1 MAKLNV
7 PPTRSSL
14 LEISRNLEFTRE
26 GSELLEQKRQIL
38 VIELMS
44 RIDAARELQEQVDKK
59 MAEAYKELRRAA
71 LRAGSDALARTAL
84 AVALQHR
91 LKLES
96 RPLMGIRIPIVETH
110 IEKPGLE
117 MGMAD
122 SPAATDDVLKK
133 FTEALEVIGQLAEVQ
148 TVVFRVAREL
158 KKTQRRVNA
167 LEKIFLPD
175 YEETLAYIVDT
186 LEERERE
193 SFIMM
198 KMLKGR
204 KKE

>member
-26 GSELLEQKRQIL
+26 GSDLLEQKRQIL
-38 VIELMS
+38 VIELLS
-44 RIDAARELQEQVDKK
+44 RIEAARKLQTQVDEK
-59 MAEAYKELRRAA
+59 MAAAYRELRRGV
-71 LRAGSDALARTAL
+71 LRAGSDTLARNALAI
-84 AVALQHR
+84 VLQHK
-91 LKLES
+91 LKVES
-96 RPLMGIRIPIVETH
+96 RPLMGIRIPIVETR
-110 IEKPGLE
+110 IEQPGLE
-117 MGMAD
+117 MGMGD
-122 SPAATDDVLKK
+122 TPAAADDVLKK
-133 FTEALEVIGQLAEVQ
+133 FAEALEVIGQLAEVQ
-148 TVVFRVAREL
+148 TVVFRVAHEL

-193 SFIMM
+193 SFIIM
-198 KMLKGR
+198 KMLKRR

>member
-26 GSELLEQKRQIL
+26 GSDLLEQKRQIL
-38 VIELMS
+38 VIELLS
-44 RIDAARELQEQVDKK
+44 RIEAARKLQTQVDEK
-59 MAEAYKELRRAA
+59 MAAAYKELRRAV
-71 LRAGSDALARTAL
+71 LRAGSDTLARNAL
-84 AVALQHR
+84 GIVLQHK
-91 LKLES
+91 LKVES
-96 RPLMGIRIPIVETH
+96 RPLMGIRIPIVETR
-110 IEKPGLE
+110 IEQPGLE

-122 SPAATDDVLKK
+122 TPAAADDVLKK
-133 FTEALEVIGQLAEVQ
+133 FAEALEVIGQLAEVQ
-148 TVVFRVAREL
+148 TVVFRVAHEL

-193 SFIMM
+193 SFIIM
-198 KMLKGR
+198 KMLKRR